1 MRISTILCNAIL
13 ASVVLPGNP
22 AIPQTNPAP
31 TPATRLPVP
40 VPRLS
45 RRRAIPCWQQVGV
58 LPSVMQQVTTIRE
71 TMRGELI
78 NMYGP
83 TETTI
88 WSAVHRVDVIGN
100 SIPIG
105 RPIANT
111 QIYILDK
118 NHQPLPVGVPGEI
131 FIGGEGVARGYLNR
145 PELTAE
151 KFIASPLSAN
161 ARFYRTGDRGRFRAD
176 GTIEFLGRLD
186 HQVKI
191 RGHRIELGEIELA
204 FSRHPAVREIVVVA
218 REDAPGDTRLVAYV
232 VAAPDAKP
240 TATELRRFAQD
251 KLPKAMMPSAFV
263 FLKALPLTPNG
274 KVNRKA
280 LPVPE
285 NQRPELETAYVAPRD
300 NPEKSIAK
308 IWQELLHVEKVGLRD
323 NFFDLGGNSLLVVQA
338 QARLRAV
345 LGFDLPVVK
354 LFQHPT
360 IQSLANFLNENAQPA
375 FRNSHDRGRRK
386 QAAFAR
392 QQKKEAEVMA

>member
-1 MRISTILCNAIL
+1 
-13 ASVVLPGNP
+13 
-22 AIPQTNPAP
+22 
-31 TPATRLPVP
+31 
-40 VPRLS
+40 
-45 RRRAIPCWQQVGV
+45 
-58 LPSVMQQVTTIRE
+58 
-71 TMRGELI
+71 MRGELI

-105 RPIANT
+105 QPITNT
-111 QIYILDK
+111 QIYILDQ
-118 NHQPLPVGVPGEI
+118 NRQLVPVGVPGEI

-151 KFIASPLSAN
+151 KFIASPFIAN
-161 ARFYRTGDRGRFRAD
+161 ARLYRTGDLGRFHAD
-176 GTIEFLGRLD
+176 GTIEFLGRMD
-186 HQVKI
+186 NQVKI

-204 FSRHPAVREIVVVA
+204 FSHHPAVREIVVVA
-218 REDAPGDTRLVAYV
+218 REDAPGDTRLVAYAV
-232 VAAPDAKP
+232 GAADTKP

-251 KLPKAMMPSAFV
+251 KLPEAMMPSAFV

-280 LPVPE
+280 LPAPE

-300 NPEKSIAK
+300 NLEKSIAK
-308 IWQELLHVEKVGLRD
+308 IWQDLLHVEKVGLRD

-338 QARLRAV
+338 QARLRDA
-345 LGFDLPVVK
+345 LGVELPVVK

-360 IQSLANFLNENAQPA
+360 IHSLAHFLNERAQPG
-375 FRNSHDRGRRK
+375 FEKVHDRGRRK
-386 QAAFAR
+386 QATFAR
-392 QQKKEAEVMA
+392 RQKKEDEVMA